1 MPKRS
6 FDGRL
11 CAFGQGRRHRCSV
24 HDVPFYCALHGS
36 ARLFNLSRTVTET
49 GIISYHSCRSIERQ
63 SNFNIS
69 AWVSHASCFRMEIG
83 VPSRSSLAPALPFFL
98 PPIVIQPPLR
108 WPKRWKLRWKSHHH
122 KSRADCWENIALLTP
137 PRPNLRPSS
146 CLGAHSRSR
155 RPNSAGL

>member
-24 HDVPFYCALHGS
+24 YEVPFCYALQCS
-36 ARLFNLSRTVTET
+36 TRLFNSRSPVTEI
-49 GIISYHSCRSIERQ
+49 GVIFYHSCRSIERQ

-69 AWVSHASCFRMEIG
+69 AWVSHASCFQMESG

-98 PPIVIQPPLR
+98 PPIVIQPPLS
-108 WPKRWKLRWKSHHH
+108 WPKQEMETAVEKSPPQEPG
-122 KSRADCWENIALLTP
+122 SLLGKILHCSLP
-137 PRPNLRPSS
+137 HDRI
-146 CLGAHSRSR
+146 
-155 RPNSAGL
+155 

>member
-24 HDVPFYCALHGS
+24 HDVPFCYALQCFT
-36 ARLFNLSRTVTET
+36 RLFNSRSPVTEI
-49 GIISYHSCRSIERQ
+49 GVIFYHSCRSIERQ

-69 AWVSHASCFRMEIG
+69 AWVSHASCFRMESG

-98 PPIVIQPPLR
+98 PPIVIQPPLS
-108 WPKRWKLRWKSHHH
+108 WSERWKLRWKSHHH
-122 KSRADCWENIALLTP
+122 KSRVDCWGKYCT
-137 PRPNLRPSS
+137 
-146 CLGAHSRSR
+146 AHSPLPTTEFKAKFMPRCTQ
-155 RPNSAGL
+155 PFQKA